1 MVPAAEAAE
10 EAAVLERGPALAL
23 SLGSGR
29 DLGQVLA
36 LAPGLASESDPDRR
50 SQGHWPQ
57 KRQTHLRSQLW
68 RVRWLLPSEALYEW
82 SFFP

>member
-1 MVPAAEAAE
+1 MLFRSV
-10 EAAVLERGPALAL
+10 AVQGQEGRELAL
-23 SLGSGR
+23 NLGPVPGR
-29 DLGQVLA
+29 DLGLA
-36 LAPGLASESDPDRR
+36 PAPGLALGSAPDRR